1 MISFDLECDKE
12 HRFEGI
18 FKDYNSFE
26 EQIKNNLVACPLC
39 NSTKVKRLF
48 SGCSIQARPVS
59 KIAKENTSRTFF
71 ELVKELR
78 AFVESNFENVGR
90 EFPEIARAIYYGT
103 EEARGIYGES
113 TFEEMKELT
122 EEGIPVLPLPNVEK
136 MEH

>member
-1 MISFDLECDKE
+1 MISFDLECEKE

-18 FKDYNSFE
+18 FKDYQSFKA
-26 EQIKNNLVACPLC
+26 QMRQNLIACPLC
-39 NSTKVKRLF
+39 NSTNVKRLF

-59 KIAKENTSRTFF
+59 KISKDGSSRTFF

-78 AFVESNFENVGR
+78 AFVENNFENVGR

-113 TFEEMKELT
+113 SLEEMKELA
-122 EEGIPVLPLPNVEK
+122 EEGIPVLPLPDVEK
-136 MEH
+136 LEN

>member
-1 MISFDLECDKE
+1 MISFDLECEKE

-18 FKDYNSFE
+18 FKDYQSFE
-26 EQIKNNLVACPLC
+26 DQLRNNVIACPLC

-59 KIAKENTSRTFF
+59 KVAKDTANRTFF

-78 AFVESNFENVGR
+78 TFVESNFENVGR
-90 EFPEIARAIYYGT
+90 EFPEIARAIYYGA

-113 TFEEMKELT
+113 TLQEMKELA
-122 EEGIPVLPLPNVEK
+122 EEGIPVLPLPDVEK
-136 MEH
+136 MEN